1 MLAVDLLPTRAL
13 VAIVDLN
20 SRLLSQEV
28 VGLPSDPKRAIPL
41 LIESLCRMRASY
53 PQKTFEGV
61 GLSVPGRVDPA
72 TQKLVLAP
80 NLRWVGYDVAG
91 EIERAV
97 GLKVEMENEAN
108 VCMVAE
114 VWSGRL
120 DGVRNAV
127 LVAISEGIGTAILAN
142 GQMITG
148 WGGLAGE
155 FGHVTMDPNGPLCGC
170 GRLGCWETFAS
181 TRAALR
187 YYAELSETAPES
199 ISPQQLF
206 ALASDAD
213 PNALAAIRSQAE
225 YLASGLHAIV
235 AALAPE
241 VILFTGDV
249 TAQWETVWPIVEQGL
264 EKQIMA
270 GAPPRVITT
279 TNPEFSRLRG
289 AAALVLQRHSGYHR
303 IPPSR

>member
-1 MLAVDLLPTRAL
+1 
-13 VAIVDLN
+13 
-20 SRLLSQEV
+20 
-28 VGLPSDPKRAIPL
+28 
-41 LIESLCRMRASY
+41 
-53 PQKTFEGV
+53 
-61 GLSVPGRVDPA
+61 
-72 TQKLVLAP
+72 
-80 NLRWVGYDVAG
+80 
-91 EIERAV
+91 
-97 GLKVEMENEAN
+97 
-108 VCMVAE
+108 MVAE

-170 GRLGCWETFAS
+170 GRLGCWEMYAS

-187 YYAELSETAPES
+187 YYAELSGTAPES
-199 ISPQQLF
+199 TSPQQVF
-206 ALASDAD
+206 ALANDDNPHAIAALQRQAE
-213 PNALAAIRSQAE
+213 NLAA
-225 YLASGLHAIV
+225 GLHAIV

-249 TAQWETVWPIVEQGL
+249 TAQWEKVRPIVEKGL
-264 EKQIMA
+264 AAQIMA
-270 GAPPRVITT
+270 GPPPRVITT
-279 TNPEFSRLRG
+279 ANPEFSRLRG